1 MTILCEPDAAAASLL
16 APFLGDDV
24 HIVVSLRAATR
35 ALAADPLE
43 NLVVIG
49 SGVRLE
55 NALAFA
61 SQLSREHAEKDIIL
75 MRDSVDAEL
84 ISRALDSGVHT
95 VLPTNERHALAE
107 AAKRLLATRR
117 PAPAPAT
124 PPVKSSAPGVIVA
137 VLAAKGG
144 CGKTTF
150 AINLALALHAEGARR
165 VCLLDLDLDSGDVA
179 SSLHI
184 DADCTLLDAVPGVR
198 TLNRAAV
205 ASLVTQYKPGLDC
218 ILAPV
223 GPGEAERIPP
233 TLVRDLLAALPTLYD
248 YVIVDTPARFPAHVL
263 AALDAADHHV
273 LVTVPEI
280 PALRSLRLT
289 LDVLDLLSYRR
300 DSRSIIVNR
309 TDPRVVLSAKNVEA
323 LVRSPIAGHVP
334 FSWDVPASIN
344 NGAPIVAAD
353 PDHPASKAIRAFART
368 QVSAEGRA
376 KRGAGTP
383 RRSVRGW
390 ST

>member
-1 MTILCEPDAAAASLL
+1 L

-124 PPVKSSAPGVIVA
+124 PPVKSTAPGVIVA
-137 VLAAKGG
+137 VLAA
-144 CGKTTF
+144 
-150 AINLALALHAEGARR
+150 
-165 VCLLDLDLDSGDVA
+165 
-179 SSLHI
+179 
-184 DADCTLLDAVPGVR
+184 
-198 TLNRAAV
+198 
-205 ASLVTQYKPGLDC
+205 
-218 ILAPV
+218 
-223 GPGEAERIPP
+223 
-233 TLVRDLLAALPTLYD
+233 
-248 YVIVDTPARFPAHVL
+248 
-263 AALDAADHHV
+263 
-273 LVTVPEI
+273 
-280 PALRSLRLT
+280 
-289 LDVLDLLSYRR
+289 
-300 DSRSIIVNR
+300 
-309 TDPRVVLSAKNVEA
+309 
-323 LVRSPIAGHVP
+323 
-334 FSWDVPASIN
+334 
-344 NGAPIVAAD
+344 
-353 PDHPASKAIRAFART
+353 
-368 QVSAEGRA
+368 
-376 KRGAGTP
+376 
-383 RRSVRGW
+383 
-390 ST
+390 